1 MNSEQ
6 MDFADK
12 DFKISYYKYIQVIQ
26 IMKGEYD
33 NNDSDKQG
41 ISTEE

>member
-26 IMKGEYD
+26 IMKENMTTMTQINRGSPQKE
-33 NNDSDKQG
+33 
-41 ISTEE
+41 